1 MKNSLRRPG
10 FLISVF
16 LSLFLATFLPNV
28 PAQEHATVQFPDRRP
43 RDGNF
48 NRPAPDETLDV
59 SPPGFCWW
67 RVGKRGEFAYRLRV
81 RNEEGG
87 EIYASPLVEEPVH
100 VPDKVFPPGRYT
112 WIVEAL
118 NVEGV
123 PVAIRH
129 SSRFIIAEKPIPLPW
144 VPLPV
149 LLARVS
155 KEHPRLLFPKPE
167 LEEIK
172 KTLGTTRKEA
182 FNDLKA
188 VADEAL
194 SLPIMKK
201 PDFDKFDRENE
212 YPARRTAYTKAYTD
226 FTLTYN
232 RGMVPLALVY
242 VLTGEKKYGEA
253 AKAHLLN
260 TLDWGIDG
268 VASLETGFDEIGLRI
283 AHTAPQAYDWCYD
296 LFTSEERRAV
306 EAMLVARG
314 NQMLDRLKKR
324 DFLNTS
330 GFSHD
335 GRLPGYLVE
344 FSIVLAERPEATEWM
359 DYAMKTLLTVFPH
372 WADNDGGWAEGIHY
386 SLSYHERFITP
397 LQSLY
402 AATGYDLW
410 QKPFF
415 RKFRYFLMYCISPR
429 GEALPFG
436 DMEHVSIGDRADYL
450 RSTLQFHALRYSDP
464 VALWWA
470 GLVKKQE
477 GDPDRLP
484 ELHRF
489 ILPESLT
496 PRPPVDMPPDRAF
509 HGIGWAAL
517 HSNPTMPDDD
527 LMVLFKSSP
536 FGAVSHSHADQNS
549 FAILKGGK
557 ALAIPAG
564 ARYPQHGSPFH
575 TEYTQQTVAHN
586 ALLINGRGQ
595 INQLDEA
602 NGRLTAF
609 QSLPHM
615 SYATGEAQK
624 CYGAPVTRY
633 LRHVVLVRP
642 SLILVVDDLE
652 ASEQVE
658 TQWLLHAKDPFELNE
673 KDQLLVSR
681 RGNAAMTA
689 RLFTPGGFTF
699 SQSDA
704 WPVDPT
710 QDYPM
715 VTRAPP
721 AKQWHFS
728 ARTLEK
734 SRSVRIASVMTVNQ
748 GADKPECKVRRVGKD
763 TVEILARFGDI
774 GKARAVVRLSSSA
787 ASSKPIVEIRYEP
800 KKGEVELL
808 RIP

>member
-1 MKNSLRRPG
+1 MSPG
-10 FLISVF
+10 
-16 LSLFLATFLPNV
+16 
-28 PAQEHATVQFPDRRP
+28 E
-43 RDGNF
+43 
-48 NRPAPDETLDV
+48 
-59 SPPGFCWW
+59 
-67 RVGKRGEFAYRLRV
+67 
-81 RNEEGG
+81 
-87 EIYASPLVEEPVH
+87 
-100 VPDKVFPPGRYT
+100 
-112 WIVEAL
+112 
-118 NVEGV
+118 
-123 PVAIRH
+123 
-129 SSRFIIAEKPIPLPW
+129 
-144 VPLPV
+144 

-167 LEEIK
+167 LGEIR

-182 FNDLKA
+182 FEALKA
-188 VADEAL
+188 VADDAL
-194 SLPIMKK
+194 KRPLMKK
-201 PDFDKFDRENE
+201 PDFDKYDRKTE
-212 YPARRTAYTKAYTD
+212 YPARRTAYKKAYTD

-232 RGMVPLALVY
+232 RGMVPMALVY
-242 VLTGEKKYGEA
+242 LLTGEKKYGEA

-260 TLDWGIDG
+260 LLDWEIDG
-268 VASLETGFDEIGLRI
+268 VASIELSFDEIGLRI

-296 LFTSEERRAV
+296 LFTAEERRAV

-314 NQMLDRLKKR
+314 NQMLDRLTKR

-335 GRLPGYLVE
+335 GRLPGYLLE
-344 FSIVLAERPEATEWM
+344 FSIALAGRPEAEEWM
-359 DYAMKTLLTVFPH
+359 NYAMKTLLTVFPH
-372 WADNDGGWAEGIHY
+372 WGDSDGGWAEGIHY

-436 DMEHVSIGDRADYL
+436 DMEHVAIEDRADYL
-450 RSTLQFHALRYSDP
+450 RSTLQFHALRYNDS

-470 GLVKKQE
+470 GLVQKQE

-489 ILPESLT
+489 ILPETLT
-496 PRPPVDMPPDRAF
+496 PRPPADLPPDRAF

-517 HSNPTMPDDD
+517 HSNPTKPDED

-575 TEYTQQTVAHN
+575 TEYAQQTVAHN
-586 ALLINGRGQ
+586 ALLINGKGQ
-595 INQLDEA
+595 VNQQDEA
-602 NGRLTAF
+602 KGKLKAF

-615 SYATGEAQK
+615 SYAAGEAQQ

-633 LRHVVLVRP
+633 VRHVVLVRP

-652 ASEQVE
+652 ASEPVE
-658 TQWLLHAKDPFELNE
+658 TQWLLHAKERFDLNE
-673 KDQLLVSR
+673 KEQRFTSR
-681 RGNAAMTA
+681 RGDTAMTV
-689 RLFTPGGFTF
+689 RLFTPGGFAF
-699 SQSDA
+699 GQSDA
-704 WPVDPT
+704 WPVDPKK
-710 QDYPM
+710 DYPM
-715 VTRAPP
+715 VTSNPP
-721 AKQWHFS
+721 AKQWHFT
-728 ARTLEK
+728 ATTHER
-734 SRSVRIASVMTVNQ
+734 SRSLRIASVMTVEQ
-748 GADKPECKVRRVGKD
+748 GEDKPECEVRRTGKD
-763 TVEILARFGDI
+763 TVEVFARFGAT
-774 GKARAVVRLSSSA
+774 GQAKAILNLSSNP
-787 ASSKPIVEIRYEP
+787 ASTKPIIEVRYEP
-800 KKGEVELL
+800 QKGEVEQLK
-808 RIP
+808 IP